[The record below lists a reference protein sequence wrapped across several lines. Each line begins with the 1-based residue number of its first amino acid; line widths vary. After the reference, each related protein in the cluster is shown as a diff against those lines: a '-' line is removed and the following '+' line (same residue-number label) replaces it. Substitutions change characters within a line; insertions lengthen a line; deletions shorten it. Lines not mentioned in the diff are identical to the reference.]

1 MAINP
6 QSLSP
11 GRELAVLATMRRVS
25 ARSLAQRAGLSYWR
39 TARILADRARPS
51 HAELASLRDAL
62 FNDEAAAT

>member
-1 MAINP
+1 MAMNP

-25 ARSLAQRAGLSYWR
+25 ARTLAQRAGLSYWR

-51 HAELASLRDAL
+51 PAELVSLRDAVFAEDL
-62 FNDEAAAT
+62 VAA